1 MQENHRK
8 GYIATIIIQDS
19 GHYIKQVS
27 ARDAFVN
34 MFKSNRIRNPEKG
47 CTSEAAQGQNDLQR
61 NALHALSAKHVHCP
75 RHAYTPPALISP
87 TTATELLR
95 GVVLDAGANC
105 PSEHVRHIISSSPLL
120 LPLQHLL
127 RGHGIQMKK
136 RVVS

>member
-1 MQENHRK
+1 MQENNRK
-8 GYIATIIIQDS
+8 WYTATIIQDS
-19 GHYIKQVS
+19 EHYIKQAS

-34 MFKSNRIRNPEKG
+34 LFKSNRIRNPDKG
-47 CTSEAAQGQNDLQR
+47 YTSEAAQGPDDLQR
-61 NALHALSAKHVHCP
+61 NALHALSAKHVHSP
-75 RHAYTPPALISP
+75 RHANTPPALISP

-136 RVVS
+136 SVVS